1 MVGSF
6 GWLAWESAH
15 RINRED
21 EANRVVLLLLL
32 LVVDGGGGGGGG
44 GSATIN
50 KDKLKL
56 VMGVA
61 Q

>member
-1 MVGSF
+1 MVGSL
-6 GWLAWESAH
+6 GWLTGESAH

-32 LVVDGGGGGGGG
+32 VVDVGGGGG